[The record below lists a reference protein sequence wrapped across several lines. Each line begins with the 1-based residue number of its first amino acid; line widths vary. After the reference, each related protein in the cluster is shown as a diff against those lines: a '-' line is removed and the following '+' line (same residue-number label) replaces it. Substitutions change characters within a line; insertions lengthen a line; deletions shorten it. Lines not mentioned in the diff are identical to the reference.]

1 MTSDRLR
8 WLAEMMEMESEF
20 LEECLRYGAVSP
32 DELPRERAAVPAAT
46 AARLRRLRRLCL
58 SLDVDVYAG
67 AIIVDLLERMDE
79 LQRELEQG
87 R

>member
-1 MTSDRLR
+1 MTSDSLL
-8 WLAEMMEMESEF
+8 WLAELLEMESGF
-20 LEECLRYGAVSP
+20 IEECLRCGALSP
-32 DELPRERAAVPAAT
+32 DDLPQQRAAVPAAT

-67 AIIVDLLERMDE
+67 AIIVDLLERLDE
-79 LQRELEQG
+79 LQREMEQG